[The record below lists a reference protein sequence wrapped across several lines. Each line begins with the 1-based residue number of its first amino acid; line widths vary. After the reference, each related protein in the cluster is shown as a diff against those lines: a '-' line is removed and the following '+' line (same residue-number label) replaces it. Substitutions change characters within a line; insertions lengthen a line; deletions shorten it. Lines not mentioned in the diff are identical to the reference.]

1 MTKYKGYL
9 LCSLLLGGIIALHP
23 VNTYAQFATLESDP
37 SSDTVYVD
45 ISSIME
51 EDSKYAVIVE
61 FTNEEDDYYHF
72 ELNYF
77 NDWHYTG
84 TIAAG
89 DYTVNTFID
98 GSPGAGDYWAYT
110 PFNVYDMPDNS
121 SAIVNIVAGYKD
133 FVNKYKNLVFYTN
146 DYGISKIHGNI
157 NEEKGDDILKTL
169 DASYFEKIIK
179 DNSDKNGYVTYIE
192 PTTYLKSDLDND
204 PSDIVNSTESQI
216 SSETNIVQEFDSI
229 DETDSIKEVVVMPST
244 ENKDKIKQEEN
255 NRNNEYVDNTY
266 HPSLSDFVI
275 PAVFIGLML
284 GIIIIILIIH
294 SKRKGSK

>member
-1 MTKYKGYL
+1 
-9 LCSLLLGGIIALHP
+9 
-23 VNTYAQFATLESDP
+23 
-37 SSDTVYVD
+37 
-45 ISSIME
+45 
-51 EDSKYAVIVE
+51 
-61 FTNEEDDYYHF
+61 
-72 ELNYF
+72 
-77 NDWHYTG
+77 
-84 TIAAG
+84 
-89 DYTVNTFID
+89 
-98 GSPGAGDYWAYT
+98 
-110 PFNVYDMPDNS
+110 MPDNS
-121 SAIVNIVAGYKD
+121 SAIVNVVAGYKD

-157 NEEKGDDILKTL
+157 SEEKGDDILKTL

-204 PSDIVNSTESQI
+204 PSDIIDSTESQI
-216 SSETNIVQEFDSI
+216 PSETNTVQEFDSI
-229 DETDSIKEVVVMPST
+229 DETDSIKEVVVTPST

-255 NRNNEYVDNTY
+255 NKNNEYVDNTY
-266 HPSLSDFVI
+266 QPSLSDFVI